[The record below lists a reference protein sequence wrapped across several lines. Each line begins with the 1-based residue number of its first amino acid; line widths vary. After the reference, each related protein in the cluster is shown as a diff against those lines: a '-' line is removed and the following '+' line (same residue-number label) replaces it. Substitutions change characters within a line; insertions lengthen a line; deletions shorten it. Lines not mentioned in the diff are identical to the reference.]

1 MVIRLHNV
9 SKWARLDGGILP
21 FVGIQHRKIRIDVN
35 CETDTRFDIVIPGE
49 GEEADKLIMLAAG
62 VVGLETLDFTAPA
75 DCALHASS
83 EGEVWYFTNE
93 GDDQS
98 VPAVEDEIFTT
109 IANRRARN
117 PQLEMMMF
125 KQEQN
130 INRRLKAQAAEFQAM
145 IDAIGVQHDTVTGE
159 VFDDDD
165 AEEEQHS
172 GAVDGAGGGNK
183 QEPPVSEQRAPK
195 AGDDV
200 SAGNAVSGRNAPP
213 K

>member
-9 SKWARLDGGILP
+9 SKWKLLEQGFLP
-21 FVGIQHRKIRIDVN
+21 FVGDHHRKIRIDVN
-35 CETDTRFDIVIPGE
+35 CEVVTRFDIVQPGE
-49 GEEADKLIMLAAG
+49 GDDDDKLTMLAAG
-62 VVGLETLDFTAPA
+62 VQGLETLEFSAPA
-75 DCALHASS
+75 DTVLHVTS

-98 VPAVEDEIFTT
+98 VPGVEDEIFTT

-130 INRRLKAQAAEFQAM
+130 MNRRLKAQAAEFQAM
-145 IDAIGVQHDTVTGE
+145 IDAAGVRHDTVTGE
-159 VFDDDD
+159 IDDD
-165 AEEEQHS
+165 AEAEQHS
-172 GAVDGAGGGNK
+172 GAADGDAGGQQ
-183 QEPPVSEQRAPK
+183 QEPSVPQQQPVK
-195 AGDDV
+195 GGDDV
-200 SAGNAVSGRNAPP
+200 SARNAVSGRNGAT